1 MNRRLASVLLLA
13 PLAPLVAQDPDP
25 EMVEPPEQFE
35 LTLGGRTYEVRAG
48 EPFEV
53 ELAGETYAGDLE
65 PSDTRRLALDDLSF
79 EYPNGM
85 TFEYEASPGMR
96 MWTLDGNDAV
106 IMVQRFAF
114 GVKQENLVV
123 GIEESLAE
131 LGDPVR
137 DDASIELEGTTHRG
151 VTIDVEIS
159 DFTLH
164 SEVYMIGEKVALIL
178 QDSRDVGEDVTEEFE
193 LARELLEDT
202 FTRE

>member
-106 IMVQRFAF
+106 IM
-114 GVKQENLVV
+114 KQENLVV